1 MFFTLFFFYNQKQKE
16 SDDSKTGY
24 NQRGSVTEGLAL
36 LRIFCSFYFSNF
48 LLLLLFTLYL
58 YFYFFVI
65 FFFFFLFFCFITIFA
80 LAVLCE
86 RVLWSSFDKASPMA
100 DITHHPMDQL
110 QDLEYCIDSNPP
122 WGMPSLFVYVCF
134 VRGSF
139 LSLTFF
145 FIWLRNFESEM
156 GLWDNIYSCKVVFF
170 FFPLSLSLSIQCFF
184 FFLLLLHMGLLGYGV
199 EEKWVVGIEVVAVKL

>member
-1 MFFTLFFFYNQKQKE
+1 
-16 SDDSKTGY
+16 
-24 NQRGSVTEGLAL
+24 
-36 LRIFCSFYFSNF
+36 
-48 LLLLLFTLYL
+48 
-58 YFYFFVI
+58 
-65 FFFFFLFFCFITIFA
+65 
-80 LAVLCE
+80 
-86 RVLWSSFDKASPMA
+86 MA

-122 WGMPSLFVYVCF
+122 WGMPSLFVYICF

-170 FFPLSLSLSIQCFF
+170 FPLSLSIQCFVF
-184 FFLLLLHMGLLGYGV
+184 SSSSSYGFVRIWCGREMGCGNRSSCSEALVFIMEIKKSVALVVSNETVWEPLVFLPLKFRHCGL
-199 EEKWVVGIEVVAVKL
+199 VAYKVTNLTPVKEIIYVTCKI